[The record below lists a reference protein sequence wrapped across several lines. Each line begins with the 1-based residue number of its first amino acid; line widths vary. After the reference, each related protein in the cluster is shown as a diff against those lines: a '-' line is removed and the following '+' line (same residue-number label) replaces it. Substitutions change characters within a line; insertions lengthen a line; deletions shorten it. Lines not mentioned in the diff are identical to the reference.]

1 MNDQSSF
8 KNSLHAR
15 VRKVTLVRVLLGRGS
30 LAFLL
35 PFLFAGCQ
43 PENAQKPP
51 LPPSMEDTGD
61 KPGKSQVGQGIP
73 LERLKNAVASNAGSN
88 PPGGSLRFALLPPDL
103 RPNFSYMNGSRGHRL
118 MVEATGG
125 GCAWLDI
132 DRDGAW
138 DLYLVQGGIPDEKPA
153 GSEYG
158 DQLWRHR
165 EGRFID
171 VTSPAGLQENR
182 YGQGVSAGDFDNDGF
197 EDLFVTNIGGNQ
209 LFRNQGDG
217 TLELVDHWG
226 GEDSRLWSTSS
237 AWGDID
243 SDGDLDLYVC
253 NYVDFDPFDPK
264 VCLNESGETIQC
276 GPNQVDP
283 VPDEMYLNDGA
294 GLFQP
299 SAETLQLK
307 GPGNRALGVVIADF
321 VGDSVP
327 EIYVANDATA
337 NFLFQREADGTYTDV
352 ASRLG
357 CALDSNGSAQA
368 SMGIAPGDFNRDGML
383 DLYLTHFEG
392 EWNTLYQNFGEFGFR
407 DVTADVQGVQPT
419 LPWVG
424 FGTVMEDFDQNGND
438 DIFIANGHIDDLG
451 RKRVLE
457 MPPQLL
463 SFDGRILRDVSSESG
478 EYFATRK
485 IGRGCSQAD
494 FDNDG
499 DLDLAVVHHSRPA
512 EILVNESDRGHWIS
526 IDLSGTVSNRQ
537 GIGSKVIVR
546 QGETTLTQ
554 QLYGGGSYCS
564 SRQPR
569 LVFGLGESRESCEIE
584 ILWPGGARRS
594 LMNVAVDQHIMIKE
608 EPHHD

>member
-1 MNDQSSF
+1 M
-8 KNSLHAR
+8 K
-15 VRKVTLVRVLLGRGS
+15 
-30 LAFLL
+30 
-35 PFLFAGCQ
+35 P
-43 PENAQKPP
+43 QK
-51 LPPSMEDTGD
+51 SI
-61 KPGKSQVGQGIP
+61 VGQGIP
-73 LERLKNAVASNAGSN
+73 LERLRRAFETTADSTVGET
-88 PPGGSLRFALLPPDL
+88 LRFTLLSNDC
-103 RPNFSYMNGSRGHRL
+103 RPTFNYVNGSRGHRL

-125 GCAWLDI
+125 GCAWLDF
-132 DRDGAW
+132 DCDGAC
-138 DLYLVQGGIPDEKPA
+138 DLYLVQGGVPDAKPP
-153 GSEYG
+153 GSEFT
-158 DQLWRHR
+158 DRMWRCR
-165 EGRFID
+165 EGRFSD
-171 VTSPAGLQENR
+171 VTSSVGLNENR

-197 EDLFVTNIGGNQ
+197 EDIFVTNIGGNQ

-226 GEDSRLWSTSS
+226 GEDSHLWSTSS

-253 NYVDFDPFDPK
+253 NYVDFDPYDPQI
-264 VCLNESGETIQC
+264 CLNEARETIQC

-294 GLFQP
+294 GAFHS
-299 SAETLQLK
+299 SADTLGLS

-321 VGDSVP
+321 VGDRIP

-337 NFLFQREADGTYTDV
+337 NFLFQRGADGVYLDV

-368 SMGIAPGDFNRDGML
+368 SMGVAPGDFNRDGLL

-392 EWNTLYQNFGEFGFR
+392 EWNTLYQNLGEFGFR
-407 DVTADVQGVQPT
+407 DVTADVQAVQPT

-438 DIFIANGHIDDLG
+438 DIFVANGHIDDLG
-451 RKRVLE
+451 RTRVLE
-457 MPPQLL
+457 MPPQLM
-463 SFDGRILRDVSSESG
+463 SFDGRVLRDVSAASG

-499 DLDLAVVHHSRPA
+499 DCDLAVIHHNRPA
-512 EILVNESDRGHWIS
+512 EVLVNESHRGHWIS
-526 IDLSGTVSNRQ
+526 IDLRGTISNRR
-537 GIGSKVIVR
+537 GIGSTVIVR
-546 QGETTLTQ
+546 QGKATLTQ

-569 LVFGLGESRESCEIE
+569 LVFGLGESREPCEIE

-594 LMNVAVDQHIMIKE
+594 LTNVSVDQNIVIKE
-608 EPHHD
+608 EPQHE